1 MAEKL
6 TVTPFPKDMKAV
18 LEHLVECSEN
28 KSTTI
33 AIRKCGILYAIEN
46 LLRSGAYPMGFN
58 RVSCMDV
65 NRIAMVVEDPY
76 SALVLLKYEEDDH
89 KDTEEDG
96 EVSEP

>member
-6 TVTPFPKDMKAV
+6 TVIPFPKDMKAV
-18 LEHLVECSEN
+18 LEHLVEYSEN

-33 AIRKCGILYAIEN
+33 AIRKCGILYAIN
-46 LLRSGAYPMGFN
+46 ILQRSGGYPMGFD
-58 RVSCMDV
+58 RVSSMTM
-65 NRIAMVVEDPY
+65 NSIAMVVENPY

-89 KDTEEDG
+89 NDTEEDG